1 MTAHVPLSILDLVP
15 VSEGSGAR
23 ETLQA
28 SLAAVSLAED
38 AGYHRYW
45 FAEHHNSPT
54 FASSATSLLIGQALA
69 RTTTLRIGSGG
80 VMLPNHAPL
89 TVAEQFG
96 TLSQLYGDRI
106 DLGLGRAP
114 GTDPM
119 TARLLRRGASDAQS
133 FADQIYELQAWF
145 GSGDSPR
152 GVSSIVAAGTEV
164 PIWVLGST
172 TNGASIA
179 GQLGLPFSVASHFAP
194 DELYEALS
202 VYRNSFSTD
211 SPTARIERSQAM
223 VGVSVLVADTDAE
236 AEFLYSTH
244 VQMAIGNATG
254 NRRPLQPPRAD
265 LPQDAGWRAAQGMLA
280 CRAVGSPTTVRRG
293 LEELVASTGADELV
307 VVTYAHDPQVR
318 LRSLQLLGELWK

>member
-1 MTAHVPLSILDLVP
+1 MTPVPLSILDLVP
-15 VSEGSGAR
+15 VSEGTGVR
-23 ETLQA
+23 EALEATY
-28 SLAAVSLAED
+28 AAVRLAEES
-38 AGYHRYW
+38 GYHRYW

-54 FASSATSLLIGQALA
+54 FASSATALLIEHALA
-69 RTTTLRIGSGG
+69 MTSRLRVGSGG

-96 TLSQLYGDRI
+96 TLAQLHGDRV

-145 GSGDSPR
+145 GAGESPR
-152 GVSSIVAAGTEV
+152 GVSSVVAAGTEV

-179 GQLGLPFSVASHFAP
+179 GQLGLPFAVASHFAP

-202 VYRNSFSTD
+202 VYRHAFSTD
-211 SPTARIERSQAM
+211 SPTARLEAPYAM
-223 VGVSVLVADTDAE
+223 VGVSVLVADTDEE
-236 AEFLYSTH
+236 AEYQYSTH
-244 VQMAIGNATG
+244 VQMSVGNATG
-254 NRRPLQPPRAD
+254 ARRPLQPPRAE
-265 LPQDAGWRAAQGMLA
+265 LPHDAGWRAAQGMLA
-280 CRAVGSPTTVRRG
+280 CRAVGSPQTVRRQ
-293 LEELVASTGADELV
+293 LDALVATTEADELV

-318 LRSLQLLGELWK
+318 LRSLQLLSELWK

>member
-15 VSEGSGAR
+15 VSDGSGVR
-23 ETLQA
+23 ETLEA
-28 SLAAVSLAED
+28 SFAAVRLAES
-38 AGYHRYW
+38 AGYRRYW

-54 FASSATSLLIGQALA
+54 FASSATSLLIEHALSL
-69 RTTTLRIGSGG
+69 TSTLWVGSGG

-96 TLSQLYGDRI
+96 TLVHLHGDRV

-133 FADQIYELQAWF
+133 FADQIHELQTWF
-145 GSGDSPR
+145 RSGDSPR

-194 DELYEALS
+194 DELHEALS
-202 VYRNSFSTD
+202 VYRHSFSTAA
-211 SPTARIERSQAM
+211 PTARIERPQAM

-236 AEFLYSTH
+236 AELQYSTH
-244 VQMAIGNATG
+244 LQMAIGNATG
-254 NRRPLQPPRAD
+254 ARRPLQPPRAD
-265 LPQDAGWRAAQGMLA
+265 LPQDVGWRAAQGMLA
-280 CRAVGSPTTVRRG
+280 CRAVGSPATVRRQLEG
-293 LEELVASTGADELV
+293 LVETTEADELI

-318 LRSLQLLGELWK
+318 LRSLQLLAELWK

>member
-15 VSEGSGAR
+15 VSEGSGVR
-23 ETLQA
+23 ETLAA
-28 SLAAVSLAED
+28 SFEAVRLAEA
-38 AGYHRYW
+38 AGYRRYW

-54 FASSATSLLIGQALA
+54 FASSATSLLIEHALGI
-69 RTTTLRIGSGG
+69 TDTLRVGSGG

-96 TLSQLYGDRI
+96 TLVQLHGDRV

-133 FADQIYELQAWF
+133 FADQLYEMQSWF
-145 GSGDSPR
+145 SSGDSPR

-194 DELYEALS
+194 EQLYEALS
-202 VYRNSFSTD
+202 VYRHSFSTE
-211 SPTARIERSQAM
+211 SPTARIGEPQAM
-223 VGVSVLVADTDAE
+223 VGVSVMVADTDAE
-236 AEFLYSTH
+236 AEFQYSTH
-244 VQMAIGNATG
+244 VQMSIGNATG
-254 NRRPLQPPRAD
+254 ARRPLQPPRAE
-265 LPQDAGWRAAQGMLA
+265 LPHDAGWRAAQGMLT
-280 CRAVGSPTTVRRG
+280 CRAVGSPATVRRQ
-293 LEELVASTGADELV
+293 LEELVEATGADELI

-318 LRSLQLLGELWK
+318 LRSLQLLAELWK

>member
-1 MTAHVPLSILDLVP
+1 MTPHVPLSILDLVP
-15 VSEGSGAR
+15 VSEGSTVR
-23 ETLQA
+23 DTLEA
-28 SLAAVSLAED
+28 SFAAVRLAEV
-38 AGYHRYW
+38 AGYRRYW

-54 FASSATSLLIGQALA
+54 FASSATPLLIAHALA
-69 RTTTLRIGSGG
+69 MTSTLRIGSGG

-96 TLSQLYGDRI
+96 TLVQLHGDRV

-133 FADQIYELQAWF
+133 FADQIFELQSWF
-145 GSGDSPR
+145 RSGDSPR

-194 DELYEALS
+194 GELYESLS
-202 VYRNSFSTD
+202 VYRSSFSTT
-211 SPTARIERSQAM
+211 SPTARIERPQAM

-236 AEFLYSTH
+236 AERLYSTH

-254 NRRPLQPPRAD
+254 NRRPLQPPRTD
-265 LPQDAGWRAAQGMLA
+265 LTQDAGWRAAQGMLA
-280 CRAVGSPTTVRRG
+280 CRAVGSPATVRRQ
-293 LEELVASTGADELV
+293 LEELVEATQADELV
-307 VVTYAHDPQVR
+307 LVTYAHDPQVR
-318 LRSLQLLGELWK
+318 LRSLQLLAELWK

>member
-1 MTAHVPLSILDLVP
+1 MTTPPLSILDLVP
-15 VSEGSGAR
+15 VSAGSDVRSAL
-23 ETLQA
+23 EA
-28 SLAAVSLAED
+28 SYAAVRLAEES
-38 AGYHRYW
+38 GYHRYW

-54 FASSATSLLIGQALA
+54 FASSATGLLIEHALA
-69 RTTTLRIGSGG
+69 ITSTLRVGSGG

-89 TVAEQFG
+89 AVAEQFG
-96 TLSQLYGDRI
+96 TLVQLHGDRV

-114 GTDPM
+114 GTDPT

-133 FADQIYELQAWF
+133 FADQIYEMQSWF

-179 GQLGLPFSVASHFAP
+179 GQLGLPFAVASHFAP

-202 VYRNSFSTD
+202 VYRHSFTTG
-211 SPTARIERSQAM
+211 SPTARLQAPYAM

-236 AEFLYSTH
+236 AEHQYSTH
-244 VQMAIGNATG
+244 VQMSIGNATG
-254 NRRPLQPPRAD
+254 VRRPLQPPRAE
-265 LPQDAGWRAAQGMLA
+265 LPHDAGWRAAQGMLA
-280 CRAVGSPTTVRRG
+280 CRAVGSPATVRRR
-293 LEELVASTGADELV
+293 LAELVAATEADELV

-318 LRSLQLLGELWK
+318 LRSLQLLSEVWK

>member
-1 MTAHVPLSILDLVP
+1 MTAYVPLSILDLVP
-15 VSEGSGAR
+15 VSDGSGVR
-23 ETLQA
+23 ETLEA
-28 SLAAVSLAED
+28 SFEAVRLAES
-38 AGYHRYW
+38 AGYRRYW

-54 FASSATSLLIGQALA
+54 FASSATSLLIEHALSLTSTM
-69 RTTTLRIGSGG
+69 RVGSGG

-89 TVAEQFG
+89 TVAETFG
-96 TLSQLYGDRI
+96 TLVHLHGDRV

-133 FADQIYELQAWF
+133 FADQIYELQSWF

-194 DELYEALS
+194 DELHEALS
-202 VYRNSFSTD
+202 VYRHSFSTAA
-211 SPTARIERSQAM
+211 PTARIERPEAM

-236 AEFLYSTH
+236 AELQYSTH
-244 VQMAIGNATG
+244 VQLSIGNATG
-254 NRRPLQPPRAD
+254 ARGPLQPPRAD
-265 LPQDAGWRAAQGMLA
+265 LPHDAGWRAAQGMLT
-280 CRAVGSPTTVRRG
+280 CRAVGSPATVRRQLEG
-293 LEELVASTGADELV
+293 LVETTEADELI